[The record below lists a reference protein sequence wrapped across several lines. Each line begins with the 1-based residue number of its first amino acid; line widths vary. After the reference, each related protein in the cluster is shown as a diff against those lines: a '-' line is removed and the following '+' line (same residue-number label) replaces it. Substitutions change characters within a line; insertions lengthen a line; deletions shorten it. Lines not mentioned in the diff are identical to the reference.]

1 MGEKQKHRCG
11 VLGPAGREG
20 LSTCAKQKKLYFQSS
35 FLDGL
40 IDLPTSIYGRSSAA
54 EEAGSQP
61 ALPVLMGTR
70 EVFHRMTARAP
81 SPCQTLFLLCV
92 EPTTLL
98 LNTRESCVGSEVL
111 QTSLMTGCGSS
122 TMSEL
127 LILSQFVTPAH
138 YRPERPCPQP
148 PLSRFVLFAQVMET
162 CSGRG
167 GGQGNICDRWKQWEL
182 NTFMILLIGKDE
194 GWVAAVNNTQ
204 GCTLKHPRHILQSPA
219 PSHPCHQP
227 PSAVSCVSFQ
237 KYLRQRIFRSHCKRS
252 FSSWLPPPTH
262 THFNGS
268 WQLFEH
274 QLW

>member
-1 MGEKQKHRCG
+1 
-11 VLGPAGREG
+11 
-20 LSTCAKQKKLYFQSS
+20 
-35 FLDGL
+35 
-40 IDLPTSIYGRSSAA
+40 
-54 EEAGSQP
+54 
-61 ALPVLMGTR
+61 MGTR

-81 SPCQTLFLLCV
+81 SPCQTVFLLCV

-122 TMSEL
+122 TMFEL

-138 YRPERPCPQP
+138 YRPESPCPQP
-148 PLSRFVLFAQVMET
+148 PLSGFVLFAQVMET

-204 GCTLKHPRHILQSPA
+204 SCTLKHPRHSLQSPA
-219 PSHPCHQP
+219 PRIVATSHHQQFLVF
-227 PSAVSCVSFQ
+227 PSRNTYDREFLDHTVSGA
-237 KYLRQRIFRSHCKRS
+237 SHHG
-252 FSSWLPPPTH
+252 FPPTH
-262 THFNGS
+262 THTLMDLGNCLNISYGRMALIS
-268 WQLFEH
+268 Y
-274 QLW
+274 